1 MKTAIIIPAR
11 YASSRLPAKPLL
23 RETGKY
29 LIQHVY
35 ERACESAADI
45 AVVAT
50 DDRRI
55 FDAVQSFG
63 GHVVMTSPKGRRFDQ
78 RVAHELREKNWIVIL
93 CGRSAWSTRK
103 DPPSSPAGGSPGSC
117 CGSGRCRRRSGR
129 STPTPTPG

>member
-35 ERACESAADI
+35 ERACQCSAKTVI
-45 AVVAT
+45 VAT

-55 FDAVQSFG
+55 IDAVKCFG
-63 GHVVMTSPKGRRFDQ
+63 GQVMMIRDDHPSGTD
-78 RVAHELREKNWIVIL
+78 RVAQVAVTLDADVIVNVQGDEPMIE
-93 CGRSAWSTRK
+93 
-103 DPPSSPAGGSPGSC
+103 PA
-117 CGSGRCRRRSGR
+117 
-129 STPTPTPG
+129 TLDMLAQLLQDDADAN